1 MSTSAIV
8 VLIVVIVAVLGVG
21 GWLMWS
27 QLRRRQLRERF
38 GPEYDRTLE
47 DQESRRAAER
57 DLAEREKRHAKLDI
71 KPLSQDERD
80 RFAGQW
86 DLIQQQFVD
95 HPGAA
100 VADADRLVTVVMK
113 ERGYPTEDY
122 RQQVADLSVQHA
134 SVLEHYRSAHDI
146 RSRSEESQV
155 RTEELREAMVHYR
168 SMFEDLL
175 ESAVDN
181 RSPMDERSA
190 RPGNGHRA

>member
-8 VLIVVIVAVLGVG
+8 VLIVVIIAILGIG
-21 GWLMWS
+21 GWLMWT

-71 KPLSQDERD
+71 KPLSRDERD
-80 RFAGQW
+80 RFAQQW

-146 RSRSEESQV
+146 RSRGEETQV

-175 ESAVDN
+175 ESSVDN
-181 RSPMDERSA
+181 RSS
-190 RPGNGHRA
+190 RPGNGHRI